1 MDFTDFDWPH
11 DEFVARIREIDEL
24 NPPPGFTNLNP
35 GRFVPTHKRGRSR
48 KPRRVRLYQNERREL
63 ARSAAQIRAENRR
76 QRNEDYTNL
85 YNQWNQM
92 NTDIQA
98 LVESEWPE
106 FNTHMDLLRDLEI
119 QRNNLRNQLEDF

>member
-1 MDFTDFDWPH
+1 MDSTDFDWPH
-11 DEFVARIREIDEL
+11 DDIVARIREIDEL

-35 GRFVPTHKRGRSR
+35 NRFVPTHRRGRR
-48 KPRRVRLYQNERREL
+48 RRPRRVRLYQDERRNL

-92 NTDIQA
+92 NTDIRA

>member
-1 MDFTDFDWPH
+1 MDSTDFDWPH
-11 DEFVARIREIDEL
+11 DDIVARIREIDEL

-35 GRFVPTHKRGRSR
+35 NRFVPTHRRGRRR
-48 KPRRVRLYQNERREL
+48 KPRRVRLYQDERREL

-76 QRNEDYTNL
+76 RRNENYTNL

-106 FNTHMDLLRDLEI
+106 FNTHMEELID
-119 QRNNLRNQLEDF
+119 